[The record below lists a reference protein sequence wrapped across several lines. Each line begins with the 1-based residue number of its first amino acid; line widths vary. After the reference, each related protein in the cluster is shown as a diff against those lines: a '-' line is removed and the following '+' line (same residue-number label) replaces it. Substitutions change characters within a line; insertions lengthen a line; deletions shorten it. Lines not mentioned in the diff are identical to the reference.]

1 MFGRTHRQRGYATS
15 ANVTSANSPIA
26 AANGPTMR
34 KLDCAKHFD
43 PALFMGESWSAAEVD
58 ERADHSPA
66 IDVSAIELVNCLK
79 KEDELPIGEHCVR
92 QLKETPYVRLGGRA
106 FLALW
111 ENQTAIPDNWKK
123 PLTFVFFDGLILR
136 HRNGNRYSLY
146 LSWHDGQ
153 WHWYSAWLGNTRS
166 ANSPSAVLA
175 A

>member
-1 MFGRTHRQRGYATS
+1 MFGRTRRQRGYATS
-15 ANVTSANSPIA
+15 ANGTSANSPIA
-26 AANGPTMR
+26 AANGATMH
-34 KLDCAKHFD
+34 KLNCAKHFD

-58 ERADHSPA
+58 ERADHFPE
-66 IDVSAIELVNCLK
+66 IDVNAIALVNCLK
-79 KEDELPIGEHCVR
+79 KEDELPIGEHCVKL
-92 QLKETPYVRLGGRA
+92 LKEAPYVRLGGRA

-111 ENQTAIPDNWKK
+111 ENQTAIPENWKK

-146 LSWHDGQ
+146 LSWHDHR

-166 ANSPSAVLA
+166 ANSASAVLA